1 MLSWPL
7 NDVIKMTDSF
17 ERCWKAAPVK
27 TNLIRFGNRGPGAS
41 LGEGWSAGVKRAAVG
56 GTCGGGG
63 RGKGGG
69 VVGAWGGGVN
79 EGDLRGSRWGYQG
92 RLP

>member
-17 ERCWKAAPVK
+17 ERRWKAAPVK

-56 GTCGGGG
+56 GACGGGG
-63 RGKGGG
+63 RGKAVEG
-69 VVGAWGGGVN
+69 VEWGAVN
-79 EGDLRGSRWGYQG
+79 EGDLRGSRGGYQG